1 MNTSKKE
8 YRYNIV
14 STTNP
19 ITIKLPVDSTSAV
32 LGTRTK
38 KTLEIESF
46 NWLGTFSKVAQG
58 TGAASDV
65 DNVPPLFFSIRI
77 DEALAGVSGMVKE
90 DNSAQKILEFATPKT
105 QLDSIPTVS
114 PMIVREGGNTMSDY
128 GGISYDYTKVIYSV
142 DTPLSEKVDISKVSG
157 TDLVIKIYSEY
168 TYIDGSNNTLTN
180 NGIFKFAA
188 RPIQGLSAVSE
199 PYILRVL
206 IVDE

>member
-1 MNTSKKE
+1 MNTNKKE

-19 ITIKLPVDSTSAV
+19 ITIKLPVDSTSTV

-58 TGAASDV
+58 TGAATDV

-77 DEALAGVSGMVKE
+77 DEALAGVSGVMKE

-114 PMIVREGGNTMSDY
+114 PMITREGGNTIGDY

-142 DTPLSEKVDISKVSG
+142 DTPLSEKVDISKVTG
-157 TDLVIKIYSEY
+157 TDIVIKIYSEY
-168 TYIDGSNNTLTN
+168 TYIDANNNTLTN